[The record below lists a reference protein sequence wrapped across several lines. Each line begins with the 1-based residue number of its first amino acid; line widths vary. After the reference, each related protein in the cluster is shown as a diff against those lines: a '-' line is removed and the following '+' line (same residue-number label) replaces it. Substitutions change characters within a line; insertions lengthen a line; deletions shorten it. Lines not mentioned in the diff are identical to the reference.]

1 MFRLR
6 RLADQPVLAPITA
19 NPWERAA
26 VFNCAATFLILL
38 NPVAPHITEEI
49 WERLKFGGMLNEQSW
64 PTWDEAKTVEKTVEI
79 GVQVNGKLRGTIEVN
94 VDDPQEAAREKALAN
109 EAVQRALDGKTIV
122 KEIYVPGRIYNIV
135 VK

>member
-1 MFRLR
+1 M
-6 RLADQPVLAPITA
+6 
-19 NPWERAA
+19 
-26 VFNCAATFLILL
+26 
-38 NPVAPHITEEI
+38 APHITEEI